1 MFCRGHGDHIIE
13 MHLPTVIDARLVVTD
28 ILQQL
33 VASVVVNPI
42 SFIQKQIVPLKKV
55 VHLTLVQIGIAANA
69 YELCLADIEDL
80 LLIILDNDVEL
91 QIVCC
96 ECGNLVFIDP
106 FVSAKQISYPSLKR
120 EAATLLVVELPSVCL
135 TNFFYFLANR

>member
-1 MFCRGHGDHIIE
+1 
-13 MHLPTVIDARLVVTD
+13 
-28 ILQQL
+28 
-33 VASVVVNPI
+33 
-42 SFIQKQIVPLKKV
+42 VPLKKV

-96 ECGNLVFIDP
+96 ECGDLVFIDP

-135 TNFFYFLANR
+135 TDFFYSLANRGSEGVHRENFSAVFHSPRH